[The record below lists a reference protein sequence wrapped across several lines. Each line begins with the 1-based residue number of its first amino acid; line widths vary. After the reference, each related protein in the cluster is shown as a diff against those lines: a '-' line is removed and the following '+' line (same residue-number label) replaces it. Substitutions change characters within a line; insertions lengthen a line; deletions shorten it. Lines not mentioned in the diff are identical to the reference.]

1 MGRVDGSIRIA
12 WACIA
17 LAGCAQAG
25 CAGVKPFAPYRL
37 IEGVPPR
44 DQAHAKIALW
54 QTRERESATPETGTS
69 GTLGADWAHFVLSER
84 RALAEKVGAWIQEEA
99 RARYVPD
106 AVIDL
111 WPTSAELFASP
122 GDDCDGLELLAL
134 HALRALGFAEETL
147 FRAVIERPRD
157 GMQHMVTL
165 WFETP
170 GEPFVIDP
178 TGFATTRV
186 VPLATLEEWTP
197 RAVFTEQA
205 EYRVEGA
212 NLAPAGAPQ

>member
-1 MGRVDGSIRIA
+1 MGHVAGPIWVA

-17 LAGCAQAG
+17 LTGFAQAG
-25 CAGVKPFAPYRL
+25 CAGVKLVPAYRFV
-37 IEGVPPR
+37 EGVPPH
-44 DQAHAKIALW
+44 DQAHVKIALW
-54 QTRERESATPETGTS
+54 QTRERESATPETETP
-69 GTLGADWAHFVLSER
+69 GTLGADWAHFVLAER

-99 RARYVPD
+99 QAHYVPD
-106 AVIDL
+106 AAIDL

-197 RAVFTEQA
+197 RAIFTEQA
-205 EYRVEGA
+205 EYRVDGP